1 MGERA
6 LKERVEQIKRN
17 RQQILEVEGELNSLK
32 KDIDFL
38 FKKTL
43 DLVKSKDSKN

>member
-1 MGERA
+1 MPEKA
-6 LKERVEQIKRN
+6 LKKKVEQIKRS
-17 RQQILEVEGELNSLK
+17 RQHIAKVEGELSSLK